1 MFPIHS
7 TYCIHRL
14 IPHSWQLQLTSK
26 SDRLDI
32 QTVGNFCLDPPSPFC
47 PDEDVETSLSAAAAA
62 ANAEDEGDVKDSST
76 ATAGEDE
83 MNKTGST
90 TNVQY
95 DKMTYH
101 YAVSS
106 TITRYI

>member
-1 MFPIHS
+1 M
-7 TYCIHRL
+7 
-14 IPHSWQLQLTSK
+14 TSK
-26 SDRLDI
+26 SERLDI
-32 QTVGNFCLDPPSPFC
+32 QTVGNFCLDSPSPFC
-47 PDEDVETSLSAAAAA
+47 PNEDVETSLSAA